1 MTSIKLIRTILLMFL
16 ASQGPCHGS
25 PLADEFD
32 SVRVTG
38 QWVPVDLVVLENARG
53 GFEVSAG
60 LTVSFGFLRS
70 VSINGELVSSTRFN
84 LPDVSRISAE
94 QASAVTAAM
103 REARLVQVGA
113 GNSVDAL
120 SLANLSGATVIQNS
134 LSNQHIQTTTVI
146 NTGVNSQSLF
156 KAVNVQ
162 SVLNDALLGA
172 LTRR

>member
-1 MTSIKLIRTILLMFL
+1 MPKTQLIRLILAMLL
-16 ASQGPCHGS
+16 GIGS
-25 PLADEFD
+25 AFRGAATAGEMDQ
-32 SVRVTG
+32 TG
-38 QWVPVDLVVLENARG
+38 GTAQWIPVDLWVLENSRG

-70 VSINGELVSSTRFN
+70 VSINGELVSNTQFN

-94 QASAVTAAM
+94 QARVVTAAM
-103 REARLVQVGA
+103 AEARLVQVGA
-113 GNSVDAL
+113 GNSVDTEAL
-120 SLANLSGATVIQNS
+120 SNLSGATVIQNS
-134 LSNQHIQTTTVI
+134 LSDQHIQTTTVI

-172 LTRR
+172 LTR

>member
-1 MTSIKLIRTILLMFL
+1 MTNIKLIQLSMAMLLGAGGVGL
-16 ASQGPCHGS
+16 GATELG
-25 PLADEFD
+25 EFEW
-32 SVRVTG
+32 SGAPTG
-38 QWVPVDLVVLENARG
+38 WVPVDLSVLENSRG

-70 VSINGELVSSTRFN
+70 VSINGELVSSTQFN

-103 REARLVQVGA
+103 SEGRLVQVGA
-113 GNSVDAL
+113 GNSVDAA
-120 SLANLSGATVIQNS
+120 SLANLAGATVIQNS
-134 LSNQHIQTTTVI
+134 LSDQHIQTTTVI

-172 LTRR
+172 ITRR

>member
-1 MTSIKLIRTILLMFL
+1 M
-16 ASQGPCHGS
+16 
-25 PLADEFD
+25 
-32 SVRVTG
+32 
-38 QWVPVDLVVLENARG
+38 
-53 GFEVSAG
+53 
-60 LTVSFGFLRS
+60 SFGFLRS
-70 VSINGELVSSTRFN
+70 VSINGELVSSTQFN

-103 REARLVQVGA
+103 TEARLVQVGA
-113 GNSVDAL
+113 GNSVDAA

-134 LSNQHIQTTTVI
+134 LSDQHIQTTTVI

-172 LTRR
+172 LTGR

>member
-1 MTSIKLIRTILLMFL
+1 MKKSKLIQLILAMLL
-16 ASQGPCHGS
+16 SGGGSGHGAAI
-25 PLADEFD
+25 ADEMD
-32 SVRVTG
+32 QTEG
-38 QWVPVDLVVLENARG
+38 IAQWVPVDLSVLENARG
-53 GFEVSAG
+53 GFEISTG
-60 LTVSFGFLRS
+60 MTVSFGFLRS
-70 VSINGELVSSTRFN
+70 VSINGELVSSTQFN

-94 QASAVTAAM
+94 QASAVTAALT
-103 REARLVQVGA
+103 EARLIQVGA
-113 GNSVDAL
+113 GNSVDAA

-134 LSNQHIQTTTVI
+134 LSDQHIQTTTVI

>member
-1 MTSIKLIRTILLMFL
+1 MANIKLIQLGLAMLLGAGGIGL
-16 ASQGPCHGS
+16 GAAEPG
-25 PLADEFD
+25 EFD
-32 SVRVTG
+32 WTG
-38 QWVPVDLVVLENARG
+38 TPTGWVPVDLLVLANSRG

-70 VSINGELVSSTRFN
+70 VSINGELVSSAQFN

-94 QASAVTAAM
+94 QARAVTTAM
-103 REARLVQVGA
+103 SEGRLVQVGA
-113 GNSVDAL
+113 GNSVDAV

-134 LSNQHIQTTTVI
+134 LNDQLIQTTTII